1 MRTLYF
7 TLIIVV
13 LDQLSKLVIK
23 GINIPFLGLD
33 HNGMKINQS
42 IKIIDEFFQ
51 LTYVENYGIA
61 FGIDLG
67 RDFKVALS
75 IFTLLAVIGIFY
87 YLYVSRHKSFS
98 IRLAISILLGGAIGN
113 LIDRTFY
120 GLFYEYA
127 PIFHGRVVDFF
138 HIDFFD
144 YFLFGK
150 YYDSLPIFN
159 IADLSVFIGTMLL
172 LIISFKSKKSETVE
186 VVEIESNPPSEE
198 SKPSSEKDVINI

>member
-13 LDQLSKLVIK
+13 LDQLSKLMIK

-98 IRLAISILLGGAIGN
+98 IRLAIAILLGGAIGN
-113 LIDRTFY
+113 LFDRTFY

-144 YFLFGK
+144 YSLFGK

>member
-1 MRTLYF
+1 MKTLYF
-7 TLIIVV
+7 TFAIVV
-13 LDQLSKLVIK
+13 IDQLSKVLIK
-23 GINIPFLGLD
+23 GINIPFLGLN
-33 HNGMKINQS
+33 HNGIRINQS

-67 RDFKVALS
+67 RNFKVAVS
-75 IFTLLAVIGIFY
+75 IFTLLAVVGILY

-120 GLFYEYA
+120 GFFYEYA
-127 PIFHGRVVDFF
+127 PLFHGRVVDFF

-144 YFLFGK
+144 YSLFGK

-159 IADLSVFIGTMLL
+159 IADISVFIGTMML
-172 LIISFKSKKSETVE
+172 LIISFRSKKTEADETE
-186 VVEIESNPPSEE
+186 TISTSEE
-198 SKPSSEKDVINI
+198 IKQSSEKDVINI

>member
-1 MRTLYF
+1 MKSLYF

-13 LDQLSKLVIK
+13 LDQLSKILIK
-23 GINIPFLGLD
+23 GVNIPFLGLQ
-33 HNGMKINQS
+33 HSGMKINQS
-42 IKIIDEFFQ
+42 IKIINDFFQ

-67 RDFKVALS
+67 RNFKVAVS

-87 YLYVSRHKSFS
+87 YLYISRHKSFS
-98 IRLAISILLGGAIGN
+98 IRLAIAVLLGGAIGN

-120 GLFYEYA
+120 GVFYEYA

-144 YFLFGK
+144 YSLFGK
-150 YYDSLPIFN
+150 YYDSFPIFN
-159 IADLSVFIGTMLL
+159 IADLSVFIGTMMLL
-172 LIISFKSKKSETVE
+172 WISFKSNKPETEEITESETTFQEEE
-186 VVEIESNPPSEE
+186 V
-198 SKPSSEKDVINI
+198 KPSVQNDVINI

>member
-1 MRTLYF
+1 MNTLYF

-13 LDQLSKLVIK
+13 FDQLAKILIK
-23 GINIPFLGLD
+23 GINIPFLGLN

-42 IKIIDEFFQ
+42 IKIIGEFFQ

-67 RDFKVALS
+67 RNFKVAVS
-75 IFTLLAVIGIFY
+75 IFTLLAVIGILY
-87 YLYVSRHKSFS
+87 YLYVSRLKSFS

-120 GLFYEYA
+120 GVLYEYA

-144 YFLFGK
+144 YSLFGK

-159 IADLSVFIGTMLL
+159 IADLSVFIGTMML
-172 LIISFKSKKSETVE
+172 LIISFKSKKSEADKE
-186 VVEIESNPPSEE
+186 AEIESNPPLEE